1 MQSYKI
7 KKLKKY
13 LFFISI
19 AFTVALFSHLYY
31 SFLYFDSEEAPTVW
45 WIVKEWIIWEIP
57 SLNPLLNN
65 TDYNSYVTGYLYR
78 SLMEYNI
85 NEKQFVPSLASCKL
99 TNLAFIRCD
108 IEKNRKWSNGQPVT
122 TKDFV
127 KSFSLLKET
136 DINPLAK
143 AILKNTTIE
152 DRNTYITLSTPK
164 RDINILNIL
173 RQPVLNADYLNSL
186 KPSELA
192 WKLNPYNGVYS
203 WDYIIKDI
211 TTDDKTG
218 IKRLVLEK
226 NETGLSNQYIKNI
239 SFTFFKDIPEFFRN
253 QDKINA
259 FYDKNKIVW
268 DTLPR
273 FNNNKYYLNQFVSA
287 FVNAQNIENSDL
299 RNLFLSQIDREK
311 LLPLLE
317 KEDIEVKN
325 PYLSEIIIDKT
336 PENKNLIWLLQEMWY
351 YKKSELVNQII
362 TKKENEIIDS
372 KMEQI
377 NPVLTYIKAPV
388 TRSQSFIDH
397 DDFRLEWDIWD
408 EKVTWIWINDYKL
421 KSYRAWNKQFLYRLK
436 ETYWNIK
443 KWLNKY
449 KIYFEIWGQKVLKEE
464 FDLYY
469 NKDADK
475 LKDAKEAYYE
485 TLRKKLKDN
494 LELNVEM
501 TKDEMSK
508 VDELDKKYF
517 YNSDLEKFVLKVQY
531 IDSQKEAIKIAEQLR
546 DNLVNL
552 WIESELIPISIND
565 LLASISAW
573 EKNYD
578 IIIAWID
585 LGYFDFNLFPYFHS
599 SQAKNW
605 NNFSNIKKPE
615 LDILLEELKENNLS
629 EKKRDFLK
637 NRVLDIISQEQIVK
651 TIYSPC
657 LYYLTDKNIKNFKKT
672 EHTPDMDLRKKWY
685 LNAYITFKKQIADE
699 DKWLIS
705 FIKFLYKVMTS

>member
-629 EKKRDFLK
+629 QKKRDFLK

-685 LNAYITFKKQIADE
+685 LNAYITFKKQIAGE

-705 FIKFLYKVMTS
+705 FMKFLYKVMTS